1 MSDDVWLEYMRSNPQ
16 PAVDET
22 ADELVSDAFGQ
33 YSSDGRQVQ
42 LLGYKDTSSFVL
54 VDGESYTYHYVDGDY
69 LCAGYASGPTSW
81 PNVAANRLA
90 VRVACNLDIDVPE
103 SPDDLAP
110 VGESPATTEDSGYEL
125 ETDDAGQTWEVCPD
139 GSRTFVGGGL

>member
-1 MSDDVWLEYMRSNPQ
+1 MLSQ
-16 PAVDET
+16 
-22 ADELVSDAFGQ
+22 VSPRVTRWPSPPGGPRYFHHLTGH
-33 YSSDGRQVQ
+33 SR
-42 LLGYKDTSSFVL
+42 
-54 VDGESYTYHYVDGDY
+54 
-69 LCAGYASGPTSW
+69 GPTSW

-110 VGESPATTEDSGYEL
+110 VGESPATTEDSGCEL